1 MGLLSWIREHRER
14 RRVAMLDEEST
25 LSAQDRA
32 AIESFRESRIHRG
45 LDEMGDPRRD
55 PDYIDPGA

>member
-1 MGLLSWIREHRER
+1 
-14 RRVAMLDEEST
+14 MLDEEST